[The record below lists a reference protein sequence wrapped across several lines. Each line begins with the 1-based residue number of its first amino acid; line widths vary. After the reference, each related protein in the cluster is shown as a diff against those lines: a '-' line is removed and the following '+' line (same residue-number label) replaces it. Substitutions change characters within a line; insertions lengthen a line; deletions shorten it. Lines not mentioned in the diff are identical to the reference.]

1 MPNDFFAPGIPTQYQ
16 GGKRSYTN
24 ADLKPSMS
32 GLYNAAEQ
40 ARQEKE
46 TYARLNAEPNEPD
59 PLQQG
64 LDPRLVRKHLSAL
77 DQEQAL
83 ASGNDTFE
91 GMQRDENPGNTRVRG
106 PESSDMNAPRP
117 DHTYKNVAEDTLGAL
132 SFLPGPVGVG
142 ARAGGSLM
150 GMYDAYT
157 NKEAPSLGRAMQI
170 AAPLLDV
177 MIPAHG
183 AGKAEPH
190 PYPFPASEE
199 VAGSHYA
206 SKGSQIPPVQHYWDA
221 LDLGETP
228 AKALKIGAGKDKAS
242 MQALQAL
249 QDGGKQARSA
259 PWEDLTS
266 QVDDLADP
274 LAGARSRVAERFGK
288 TYRSET
294 GNPGGSARSVPTPEP
309 SAMAPGSPE
318 WLQKYKG
325 AGDEPV
331 VTPQGIFDSSG
342 RWLAPLAGGAD
353 DIAFAAMRKS
363 RDPRR

>member
-1 MPNDFFAPGIPTQYQ
+1 MERGAGVLAALPFAGH
-16 GGKRSYTN
+16 
-24 ADLKPSMS
+24 
-32 GLYNAAEQ
+32 
-40 ARQEKE
+40 
-46 TYARLNAEPNEPD
+46 
-59 PLQQG
+59 
-64 LDPRLVRKHLSAL
+64 V
-77 DQEQAL
+77 
-83 ASGNDTFE
+83 
-91 GMQRDENPGNTRVRG
+91 
-106 PESSDMNAPRP
+106 
-117 DHTYKNVAEDTLGAL
+117 
-132 SFLPGPVGVG
+132 
-142 ARAGGSLM
+142 
-150 GMYDAYT
+150 
-157 NKEAPSLGRAMQI
+157 
-170 AAPLLDV
+170 
-177 MIPAHG
+177 
-183 AGKAEPH
+183 AGKAMGKIAESGLPSRVWG
-190 PYPFPASEE
+190 ALDSSE
-199 VAGSHYA
+199 VGGSQYA

-228 AKALKIGAGKDKAS
+228 AKAMKIGAGKDKAS

-249 QDGGKQARSA
+249 QDGGRQARSA

-294 GNPGGSARSVPTPEP
+294 GNPGGGARSVPTPEP
-309 SAMAPGSPE
+309 SSMAPGSPE